1 MSKPTT
7 YSLQVRERAL
17 RMVFEH
23 AHEHPSRRNKTC
35 DHPSNQTVCSNK

>member
-23 AHEHPSRRNKTC
+23 AHEHPSRCDKTC
-35 DHPSNQTVCSNK
+35 YDSTNPTICSNK